1 MKLADYDS
9 ISPNHTTRIDN
20 CEATSVTIR
29 SCCPMP
35 NYQQVARESR
45 GNPTDKVKGNF
56 IRVGNRQGILMY
68 VKDISVLTTQCH
80 REPLLSQNVE
90 EGVAEYRYR
99 ISLSANSAL
108 VRPTGQTTIINWFGS
123 NEHHL
128 ERERWKQERTETIG
142 WKLWLAAHWATRL
155 GYM

>member
-1 MKLADYDS
+1 MAQVDTNKLNLNFFTDLHLFKNEVSASASRMTQGCMKLGTLTYWPMKLADYDT

-56 IRVGNRQGILMY
+56 IRVGTGQGIPMY
-68 VKDISVLTTQCH
+68 VKDISVLTT
-80 REPLLSQNVE
+80 
-90 EGVAEYRYR
+90 
-99 ISLSANSAL
+99 
-108 VRPTGQTTIINWFGS
+108 
-123 NEHHL
+123 
-128 ERERWKQERTETIG
+128 
-142 WKLWLAAHWATRL
+142 
-155 GYM
+155 